1 MTRVDCEKL
10 KFEVAYSG
18 VLHGNEITPPAL
30 LIRLLIYLIHHL
42 LLNLHP
48 PWLQNAW
55 SLLKTLGLTLH

>member
-42 LLNLHP
+42 LLNLPP
-48 PWLQNAW
+48 PWLQNA
-55 SLLKTLGLTLH
+55 